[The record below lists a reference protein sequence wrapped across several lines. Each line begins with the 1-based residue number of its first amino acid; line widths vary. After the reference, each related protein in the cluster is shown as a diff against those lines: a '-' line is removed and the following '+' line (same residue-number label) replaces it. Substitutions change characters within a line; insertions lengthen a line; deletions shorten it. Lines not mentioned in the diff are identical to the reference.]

1 MNYEIILAT
10 NNKHKLQEV
19 REILSPHGIV
29 VYGLSDLQLHPEEVD
44 ENGKDYF
51 ENALL
56 KAKSVQKLTIL
67 PVIADDSGIEVAA
80 LDNKPGIHTA
90 RFAEECGGH
99 VNAMEKIIKDIEGKD
114 RTARFVCDIVAVN
127 IDDTPLRFEGIANGT
142 IAYKRDGDE
151 GFGYDPI
158 FVSDDFNKTFARLTK
173 EEKNAHSHRA
183 LALKKFATY
192 LKITGK
198 ISK

>member
-29 VYGLSDLQLHPEEVD
+29 VYGLSDLQLHLEEVD

-90 RFAEECGGH
+90 RFAEQCGGH
-99 VNAMEKIIKDIEGKD
+99 VNAMEKIMKDIEGKD

-127 IDDTPLRFEGIANGT
+127 IDDAPLRFEGIANGT

-158 FVSDDFNKTFARLTK
+158 FVSDDFNKTFACLTK

-183 LALKKFATY
+183 LALKKFVTY
-192 LKITGK
+192 LKVTGK